1 MRHDLPCVLNCTCGR
16 PIMRSVAALS
26 YPRLSDPRFLILILV
41 LPLVLILRASGQS
54 VASPQSPSHTS
65 EPPTPVEQ
73 EQFISYWTTEADWHS
88 EIQLR
93 NNLASQDLRVTP
105 ALRTAEGV
113 ETPLSP
119 VTIKP
124 QEVKT
129 IDIEEAVMGSAPQLI
144 ATYGSVVLRY
154 HSLSAGNLFAMLMIR
169 NIGHSIAYHFDGASG
184 TQDPQGGSREGIW
197 WLPNE
202 TANDYLVLTNQGSN
216 PLQLDLSLYDPVGK
230 EAKQKITLTAYATS
244 RLSVR
249 RLVRDAGLAGAY
261 GGIKLYTPTH
271 AGSLDSLH
279 ILFDEKASFS
289 ALMKM
294 FDQSFNTTLKERDYA
309 HTNVWTLRA
318 PMLALTTPDPAVAF
332 PEGTTLQPQL
342 FVRNTLGK
350 PVDVALRF
358 SWRSASSTGKSAGP
372 AFRLGPYETRR
383 IDVAALQSANSIP
396 KEANWASV
404 ILTTS
409 GLPDEVVA
417 VAASY
422 DQTLQYGAQTPF
434 SDQLAFQW
442 KGSLWEYDAQHN
454 SLITAGN
461 GGTKSLQAAFTIYYN
476 QGTQKYQ

>member
-1 MRHDLPCVLNCTCGR
+1 
-16 PIMRSVAALS
+16 MRSVAALS

-197 WLPNE
+197 WLPSS
-202 TANDYLVLTNQGSN
+202 TANDYLVLLNQGQN
-216 PLQLDLSLYDPVGK
+216 PLQLALFLFDASGK
-230 EAKQKITLTAYATS
+230 ASTQNITLPPRGMNRVSA
-244 RLSVR
+244 RQ
-249 RLVRDAGLAGAY
+249 LVSAAKLAGSY
-261 GGIKLYTPTH
+261 GGIKISALTN
-271 AGSLDSLH
+271 AGFLDTLH
-279 ILFDEKASFS
+279 VLFDQNAGFS
-289 ALMKM
+289 AVMKM
-294 FDQSFNTTLKERDYA
+294 FFYDPRSQLAERDYA
-309 HTNVWTLRA
+309 GTGQWTLRA
-318 PMLALTTPDPAVAF
+318 PMLALSNPDPALAF
-332 PEGTTLQPQL
+332 PVGTLLQP
-342 FVRNTLGK
+342 
-350 PVDVALRF
+350 
-358 SWRSASSTGKSAGP
+358 
-372 AFRLGPYETRR
+372 
-383 IDVAALQSANSIP
+383 
-396 KEANWASV
+396 
-404 ILTTS
+404 
-409 GLPDEVVA
+409 
-417 VAASY
+417 
-422 DQTLQYGAQTPF
+422 
-434 SDQLAFQW
+434 
-442 KGSLWEYDAQHN
+442 
-454 SLITAGN
+454 
-461 GGTKSLQAAFTIYYN
+461 
-476 QGTQKYQ
+476 